1 MKHVNNK
8 GFSLIELMIVVAI
21 IGILAT
27 VAIPNFQKFQGKAKQ
42 SEAKSNLGGYYM
54 AQKAFQTEYSFYAGN
69 FSMAGFVPQG
79 QLSYRIKAADGSAG
93 GNTNLP
99 GPMVTAS
106 ATCITTAGNSCAAG
120 AYGSA
125 AQPSWNEN
133 TPGTIAVDPATAV
146 ASVSNGAGAQTFTAT
161 ASSKHGG
168 QTIADEWSID
178 EKNALLN
185 VVYGL

>member
-54 AQKAFQTEYSFYAGN
+54 AQKAFQTEYNFYCGN

-79 QLSYRIKAADGSAG
+79 TLNYRITAADASGFAP
-93 GNTNLP
+93 TNLP
-99 GPMVTAS
+99 AAMVAAS
-106 ATCITTAGNSCAAG
+106 ATCLSTLAGGCTAA
-120 AYGSA
+120 AYGGTL
-125 AQPSWNEN
+125 PVWNEVA
-133 TPGTIAVDPATAV
+133 TSVVAPTTGAAVANGSPQTFTAV
-146 ASVSNGAGAQTFTAT
+146 ASAQFTGVA
-161 ASSKHGG
+161 AH
-168 QTIADEWSID
+168 DEWTINQNNLLV
-178 EKNALLN
+178 NAI
-185 VVYGL
+185 YGL